1 MSIRESGSVTMEQI
15 VSLCKRRGFVYPSA
29 DIYGGFANAWDY
41 GPLGVELRRNIRDQW
56 WRTMVRERD
65 DIVGIEAAIITNPKV
80 WIASGHVGGFSDPLV
95 ECRNCHNRFRADNL
109 SGVIIG
115 EGGKVTLPAELPCP
129 SCGKVGTFT
138 EPRQFNLMFKT
149 FVGPVEDEAA
159 VAYLPPE
166 TAQSMF
172 IDFSLVQTTARKKL
186 PFGIAQ
192 IRKSFRNEITPGNFI
207 FRTREF
213 EQMEL
218 EYFVLPGTEDEWFQY
233 WRQAR
238 MDWFLSLGLRQENL
252 RFFDVPKDELAHY
265 SRGTTDLE
273 YKYPFGWGELEG
285 VASRGDYDL
294 QRHIE
299 ASGESLT
306 FFDEES
312 REHIVPYV
320 IEPAVGLDRVF
331 LILMLDAYDEEPDNQ
346 GTRVV
351 LRFSPKIAPVKA
363 AILPLAKKEPLV
375 RLARELQSKLR
386 GRYAVQYDETGN
398 IGRRYRRQDE
408 IGTPY
413 CFTIDFDSLEDG
425 AVTVRER
432 DSMAQERIAIAEI
445 PAFMADK
452 IDG

>member
-1 MSIRESGSVTMEQI
+1 MSIRESGAVTMEQI

-29 DIYGGFANAWDY
+29 EIYGGFANAWDY
-41 GPLGVELRRNIRDQW
+41 GPLGVEMRRNIREQW

-65 DIVGIEAAIITNPKV
+65 DIVGLEAAIITNPKV

-109 SGVIIG
+109 PGVTIG

-129 SCGKVGTFT
+129 SCGKVGQFT

-172 IDFSLVQTTARKKL
+172 IDFALVQATARKKL

-218 EYFVLPGTEDEWFQY
+218 EYFVRPGTEDEWFAY

-238 MDWFLSLGLRQENL
+238 MDWFLSLGLRGENL

-273 YKYPFGWGELEG
+273 YRYPFGWGELEG
-285 VASRGDYDL
+285 VASRGDYDM

-299 ASGESLT
+299 GSGEPLS
-306 FFDEES
+306 FFDDET

-320 IEPAVGLDRVF
+320 IEPAVGLDRIF
-331 LILMLDAYDEEPDNQ
+331 LILLLDAYDEEPDNQ

-351 LRFSPKIAPVKA
+351 LRLSPKIAPVKA

-375 RLARELQSKLR
+375 ALAREIQGKLR

-408 IGTPY
+408 IGTPF
-413 CFTIDFDSLEDG
+413 CLTVDFDSLEDG
-425 AVTVRER
+425 AVTVRDR
-432 DSMAQERIAIAEI
+432 DSMGQTRVPIADL
-445 PAFMADK
+445 PAFMAER